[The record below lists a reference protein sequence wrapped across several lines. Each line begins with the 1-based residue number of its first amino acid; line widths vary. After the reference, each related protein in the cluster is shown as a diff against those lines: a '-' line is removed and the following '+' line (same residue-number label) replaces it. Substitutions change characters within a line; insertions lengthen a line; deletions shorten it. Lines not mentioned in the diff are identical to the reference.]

1 MDVKE
6 VKSKKL
12 YKEYSIVIP
21 FEDIDKEINNKIV
34 SLIPTIALPGFRKG
48 KAPVSIVRKKYED
61 SVMNEVIQKVIDSN
75 TSKLI
80 KEKKFN
86 LFRQPKVDLKKFEK
100 NKPITLEI
108 KIDLQPEIKLLD
120 FKKIT
125 LDKYEIKFSKKNLDH
140 QFKKFVDS
148 QKSFKEIIGSRKI
161 IKTDRVIVN
170 FDTAN
175 KDIPEYLK
183 SQKNI
188 PIDTNIEEE
197 ILPGVNK
204 KLISLKVAKGD
215 KLKLTFNLSK
225 ILKIKNLTKVNY
237 EFEIIAIEEKIKFE
251 INDDYLKKNGF
262 ESLNQFKDILEKNI
276 TNQYNQGLKQI
287 EKKQLM
293 DILDKKY
300 SFDLPEGVL
309 EEDFNEIW
317 NRLLKAKNEGTL
329 DNDDKNLT
337 DEKLKKRYK
346 EISQR
351 RVKLGVLLQFISKEE
366 KIILSEEDLSK
377 GIMQYAG
384 QYPGQ
389 EKEIIEYLRKNVS
402 ALESI
407 KAPLLEEKIIE
418 SINLKVNIKNKKIDE
433 EQYKKLEE
441 VTFNIKKDK

>member
-1 MDVKE
+1 
-6 VKSKKL
+6 
-12 YKEYSIVIP
+12 
-21 FEDIDKEINNKIV
+21 
-34 SLIPTIALPGFRKG
+34 
-48 KAPVSIVRKKYED
+48 
-61 SVMNEVIQKVIDSN
+61 
-75 TSKLI
+75 
-80 KEKKFN
+80 
-86 LFRQPKVDLKKFEK
+86 
-100 NKPITLEI
+100 
-108 KIDLQPEIKLLD
+108 
-120 FKKIT
+120 
-125 LDKYEIKFSKKNLDH
+125 
-140 QFKKFVDS
+140 
-148 QKSFKEIIGSRKI
+148 
-161 IKTDRVIVN
+161 
-170 FDTAN
+170 
-175 KDIPEYLK
+175 
-183 SQKNI
+183 
-188 PIDTNIEEE
+188 
-197 ILPGVNK
+197 
-204 KLISLKVAKGD
+204 
-215 KLKLTFNLSK
+215 
-225 ILKIKNLTKVNY
+225 
-237 EFEIIAIEEKIKFE
+237 
-251 INDDYLKKNGF
+251 
-262 ESLNQFKDILEKNI
+262 
-276 TNQYNQGLKQI
+276 
-287 EKKQLM
+287 M